1 MKHVRML
8 DRFLFRLE
16 LCIAVLAM
24 TGLVAILI
32 AQVIC
37 RYLLQSPLFF
47 AEELALVLM
56 IVATFAGFSLMV
68 AEGRLI
74 TIDLFGGRVGARA
87 HAAIGWAM
95 RLTVLALAAA
105 LAAFSIRYLMVPWVW
120 AEHSATLGLPRALL
134 YAIVTAELCFLVFH
148 QLVQLVDTWP
158 FRSGRQHLEGAS

>member
-1 MKHVRML
+1 MKHLKML
-8 DRFLFRLE
+8 DRYMFRLE
-16 LCIAVLAM
+16 LFIAVLAM

-37 RYLLQSPLFF
+37 RYLLKSPLFF

-74 TIDLFGGRVGARA
+74 TIDLFGGRVGART
-87 HAAIGWAM
+87 HAVIGWVM

-120 AEHSATLGLPRALL
+120 AERSATLGLPRALL

-148 QLVQLVDTWP
+148 QFVQLVDTWP
-158 FRSGRQHLEGAS
+158 ARGGRQQGESAT